1 MTRGGHGRPLF
12 MAPFDKPGILARGC
26 DNLCP
31 SETLRRHQT

>member
-12 MAPFDKPGILARGC
+12 MAPFDKPGILARC